1 METKQT
7 AVDWL
12 KEQFIWMIE
21 DGVDWFDAFH
31 SVMAKFE
38 QAKQMEKEQI
48 KDAFVKC
55 WESNIPDG
63 IECKLDA
70 EEYYNKT
77 YGPQVDK
84 K

>member
-12 KEQFIWMIE
+12 IDELGEYFPHEIGGIHLMVK
-21 DGVDWFDAFH
+21 
-31 SVMAKFE
+31 

-48 KDAFVKC
+48 MKAYLAG
-55 WESNIPDG
+55 ESDG
-63 IECKLDA
+63 DHLINSAKL
-70 EEYYNKT
+70 YFKKT